1 MQPGRFTV
9 RSFNPLMP
17 MLDVSGSVPG
27 EGVGNGGLE
36 YYDAPGGGPTS
47 PQEATRQAQLG
58 SQASAASHAGV
69 FGKASSGRIEPARTL
84 RVAGHP
90 VTRFDRGFF
99 VTRVRTRIVQRRRDQ
114 ATSDERPFTCWFDAI
129 VDDMPFRPPR
139 ITPPAQQAGLQS
151 GMVVGPPGQEI
162 HTDEQGSVRVRLHWD
177 RQGTDGW
184 WMRVAQRGAAD
195 SLQLPRIG
203 WNVLTFNDEGAADA
217 PSVLARILDAE
228 HPPPYALPENKT
240 RVVFKTATSPGGGSF
255 NEIYFEDTKGA
266 EQMFINASKDMKVL
280 AQQAKIEGVN
290 NDSTH
295 TIGNNHSLTIK
306 RTRRESVLRDQ
317 SVTIGG
323 NETLEAAQSFSH
335 SVGADA
341 VTNIAGS
348 RKIEVGGSHTT
359 TVEQGRSLSVGAAL
373 IDISLGDITAQA
385 ETINLLVGGA
395 QLKVAAQGIRH
406 ETGGVGVFTVGAA
419 KLQFIAK
426 ERALDVSKQY
436 IESIGGLLMCKS
448 AGKYTDNASVS
459 QTWNVGGA
467 IQASAPEVK
476 IEATEK
482 VEIVC
487 GASSITLYPDSVELR
502 STNLDL
508 GEASDIEVKTAIIKH
523 N

>member
-1 MQPGRFTV
+1 
-9 RSFNPLMP
+9 
-17 MLDVSGSVPG
+17 
-27 EGVGNGGLE
+27 
-36 YYDAPGGGPTS
+36 
-47 PQEATRQAQLG
+47 
-58 SQASAASHAGV
+58 
-69 FGKASSGRIEPARTL
+69 
-84 RVAGHP
+84 
-90 VTRFDRGFF
+90 
-99 VTRVRTRIVQRRRDQ
+99 VQRRRDQ

-266 EQMFINASKDMKVL
+266 EQMFINASKDMKVF
-280 AQQAKIEGVN
+280 AQQAKVEGVN

-295 TIGNNHSLTIK
+295 TIGNNHSLTVK
-306 RTRRESVLRDQ
+306 RNRNETIERNQ
-317 SVTIGG
+317 SVSIGG
-323 NETLEAAQSFSH
+323 DEKLEGAYGFAQTVGGDVMTTVAGNRKLDVGDAHTITVENSRSM
-335 SVGADA
+335 SVGSA
-341 VTNIAGS
+341 I
-348 RKIEVGGSHTT
+348 
-359 TVEQGRSLSVGAAL
+359 

-385 ETINLLVGGA
+385 KNVNLTIGGA
-395 QLKVAAQGIRH
+395 QLKVAAQTVSQ

-419 KLQFIAK
+419 KLQFIK
-426 ERALDVSKQY
+426 EVQVGRQVHRQRRHQPDMERRWRYQGIGTRGEDRGNRDGGDRLRRLQHHAVPRQRRA
-436 IESIGGLLMCKS
+436 
-448 AGKYTDNASVS
+448 
-459 QTWNVGGA
+459 A
-467 IQASAPEVK
+467 IDQP
-476 IEATEK
+476 
-482 VEIVC
+482 
-487 GASSITLYPDSVELR
+487 GPR
-502 STNLDL
+502 
-508 GEASDIEVKTAIIKH
+508 
-523 N
+523 